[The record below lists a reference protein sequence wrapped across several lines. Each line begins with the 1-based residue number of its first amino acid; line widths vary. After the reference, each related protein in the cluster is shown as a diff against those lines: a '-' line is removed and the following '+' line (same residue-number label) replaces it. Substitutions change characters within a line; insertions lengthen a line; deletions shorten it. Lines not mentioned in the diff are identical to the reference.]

1 MADDDAIIADDTAVA
16 DDDTAVAD
24 DAVVTDDAAG
34 DGQDLEFLLYVV
46 KQIVSKPEAV
56 KAERKV
62 DEMGVLLTL
71 EVDKEDMGQI
81 IGKSGQTAK
90 ALRILLRV
98 MGSKNNA
105 RVNLKIVE
113 PEEA

>member
-1 MADDDAIIADDTAVA
+1 MTDDT
-16 DDDTAVAD
+16 TP
-24 DAVVTDDAAG
+24 VTDDT
-34 DGQDLEFLLYVV
+34 QDQEFLEYVV
-46 KQIVSKPEAV
+46 KQIVTNPDAV
-56 KAERKV
+56 KIERKV

-98 MGSKNNA
+98 LGSKNNA

-113 PEEA
+113 PDEV

>member
-1 MADDDAIIADDTAVA
+1 MT
-16 DDDTAVAD
+16 DDDTTPVDEETTPVDAD
-24 DAVVTDDAAG
+24 ATPVTDDTS
-34 DGQDLEFLLYVV
+34 DQDFLAEIV

-56 KAERKV
+56 KIERKV

-90 ALRILLRV
+90 ALRVLLRV
-98 MGSKNNA
+98 LGSKNNA

-113 PEEA
+113 PDEA

>member
-1 MADDDAIIADDTAVA
+1 MTDDDLTP
-16 DDDTAVAD
+16 
-24 DAVVTDDAAG
+24 VTDDTK
-34 DGQDLEFLLYVV
+34 DQEFLEYVV
-46 KQIVSKPEAV
+46 KQVVSKPEAV
-56 KAERKV
+56 KVERKV

-90 ALRILLRV
+90 ALRVLLRV
-98 MGSKNNA
+98 LGSKNNA

>member
-1 MADDDAIIADDTAVA
+1 MNDDT
-16 DDDTAVAD
+16 TP
-24 DAVVTDDAAG
+24 VTDDT
-34 DGQDLEFLLYVV
+34 QDQEFLEYVV
-46 KQIVSKPEAV
+46 KQIVANPDAV
-56 KAERKV
+56 KIERKV

-98 MGSKNNA
+98 LGSKNNA

-113 PEEA
+113 PDEV